1 MSDSLKLF
9 QTEADYELAKP
20 DFVYPTVSYIKDVDE
35 VKYMGWYDI
44 PMNVIFYD
52 NTNAKLVRVP
62 SNEIKNVGDDYE
74 PIGLEVIPASHN
86 VYGDG
91 SCGVISLV
99 SMSCDTPDVGFI
111 DGDSNWYMA
120 WGPNNNSISYKTYDT
135 INTIYGK
142 SASIFGFLPTDY
154 QMSESDE
161 HISNDGYTKYHVVD
175 VANYSPSP
183 SPYNADGSRNEAYYT
198 TAYSTGNCLSDF
210 DGFNNTKTL
219 IENATAQSDWR
230 TADTIIYTAD
240 SAGYYPAACCCWRF
254 HTPGT
259 EQGQWYLPAAGELGY
274 VLNRFGTLRNICD
287 ILYEKYPE
295 IGHGVHG
302 NRYPYWSSTTAND
315 IENNRSIPWMWYP
328 DNGYMGKDSDMEISS
343 SWDYGCYAFTK
354 LKL

>member
-1 MSDSLKLF
+1 MNDSLKLF

-20 DFVYPTVSYIKDVDE
+20 DFVYPIVSYVKDVDQ

-62 SNEIKNVGDDYE
+62 SNEIKNVGVDYE

-99 SMSCDTPDVGFI
+99 AMSCDTPDVGMV
-111 DGDSNWYMA
+111 GDYTHNRYMA
-120 WGPNNNSISYKTYDT
+120 WGPENNTISYKTYDT

-142 SASIFGFLPTDY
+142 SVTHRGILPTDY
-154 QMSESDE
+154 GMEYYE
-161 HISNDGYTKYHVVD
+161 TISNDGYTKYVLED
-175 VANYSPSP
+175 SDYFSP

-198 TAYSTGNCLSDF
+198 TAYSTGNALSDF

-219 IENATAQSDWR
+219 IENATAQSDWK

-259 EQGQWYLPAAGELGY
+259 EQGQWYLPAAGEFGY

-295 IGHGVHG
+295 IGDAVHSD
-302 NRYPYWSSTTAND
+302 RYPYWLSTTAND
-315 IENNRSIPWMWYP
+315 IENNRIIPWQWSVEY
-328 DNGYMGKDSDMEISS
+328 GTISSGDMEISNPVTS
-343 SWDYGCYAFTK
+343 GCYAFTK